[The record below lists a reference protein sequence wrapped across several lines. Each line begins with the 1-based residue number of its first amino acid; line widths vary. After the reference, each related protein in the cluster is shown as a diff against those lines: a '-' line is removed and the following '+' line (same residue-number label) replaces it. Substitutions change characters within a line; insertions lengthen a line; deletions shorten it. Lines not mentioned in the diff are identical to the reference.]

1 MSGDYLSL
9 HRIPYDVSVTMNLVW
24 KVAAIQ
30 MWHESE

>member
-1 MSGDYLSL
+1 MRGDYLSL
-9 HRIPYDVSVTMNLVW
+9 HQILYVFSVAMNLVW